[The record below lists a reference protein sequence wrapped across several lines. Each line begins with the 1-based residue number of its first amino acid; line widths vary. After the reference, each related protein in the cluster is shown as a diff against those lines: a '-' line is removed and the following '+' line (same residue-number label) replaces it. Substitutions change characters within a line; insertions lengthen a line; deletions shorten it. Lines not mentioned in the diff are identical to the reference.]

1 MDEVSS
7 QHRTF
12 CPLTFNSNLAY
23 GYGALNLFG
32 LKSIPTHHDFRGV
45 FALIMLRNG
54 VESFAMQKLMEHP
67 LPAGIAPL
75 LGAN

>member
-1 MDEVSS
+1 V
-7 QHRTF
+7 
-12 CPLTFNSNLAY
+12 
-23 GYGALNLFG
+23 G
-32 LKSIPTHHDFRGV
+32 LESIPTTHDFRGV

-54 VESFAMQKLMEHP
+54 VESFATQKLMEHP

>member
-1 MDEVSS
+1 V
-7 QHRTF
+7 
-12 CPLTFNSNLAY
+12 
-23 GYGALNLFG
+23 G
-32 LKSIPTHHDFRGV
+32 LKSVPAPHDFRGV

-54 VESFAMQKLMEHP
+54 VDIFAMQKLMEHP